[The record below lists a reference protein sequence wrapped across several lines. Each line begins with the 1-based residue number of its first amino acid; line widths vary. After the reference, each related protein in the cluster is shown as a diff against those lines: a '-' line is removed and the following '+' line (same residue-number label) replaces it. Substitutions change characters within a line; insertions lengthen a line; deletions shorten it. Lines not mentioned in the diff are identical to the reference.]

1 MNNWIFLS
9 KEGKDQYINMFAMGS
24 GGRVINGDDFDYDN
38 TNNDP
43 IVIRGILKKKLMQ
56 KCWRDNRDFYFMD
69 TGYFG
74 NHQSAQNPYGWKYW
88 HRIVKNDLQHGNEII
103 ERPGDRFA
111 KLGVPIQNWKKGGRK
126 ILIAK
131 PDEKPMKFYGFELEQ
146 WLEDTIATIKKY
158 TDRPIVVRER
168 VKSRTDR
175 IITNT
180 LKEALDDDVHCLVTF
195 NSNAATE
202 SVLHGIPAFTL
213 APTHAASP
221 VTSQDLSQI
230 ETPYYPDKDKVY
242 AWACHLSYG
251 QFHIKELKNG
261 TAYKMLRDQ
270 NDH

>member
-9 KEGKDQYINMFAMGS
+9 KDGKDQYINMFALGS
-24 GGRVINGDDFDYDN
+24 DGRVIDGDDFNYDDE
-38 TNNDP
+38 NNDP
-43 IVIRGILKKKLMQ
+43 IVLRGILKKKLMQ

-69 TGYFG
+69 TGYMG
-74 NHQSAQNPYGWKYW
+74 NHQSPLNPYGWKNW

-103 ERPGDRFA
+103 ARPDDRFA
-111 KLGVPIQNWKKGGRK
+111 KLGVTINDWKRGGRS

-131 PDEKPMKFYGFELEQ
+131 PDEKPMKFYGFDLEQ
-146 WLEDTIATIKKY
+146 WLEETIATIKQH
-158 TDRPIVVRER
+158 TDRPIIVRER
-168 VKSRTDR
+168 VKSRIDR
-175 IITNT
+175 VVTNT

-195 NSNAATE
+195 NSNSATE

-213 APTHAASP
+213 SPTHAASP

-230 ETPYYPDKDKVY
+230 ENPYYADKDKIY

-261 TAYKMLRDQ
+261 TAYKMLRE
-270 NDH
+270 NNV